1 MLSRREFCI
10 ALYLMERYREGR
22 PLPPVL
28 PTGFQI
34 DEALKSGAEV
44 QTAPPHSVVMGG
56 MPWQHNPG
64 IFEFI
69 TVF

>member
-1 MLSRREFCI
+1 
-10 ALYLMERYREGR
+10 
-22 PLPPVL
+22 VL
-28 PTGFQI
+28 PTGIQI

-44 QTAPPHSVVMGG
+44 QTAPQHSVVMGG
-56 MPWQHNPG
+56 IPWKHNPG